1 MGAKRLTGMRD
12 FALEAYFSRWSGSVR
27 HNLAASDS
35 ETVGMADLLARADPE
50 DAARWQDL
58 RLAYTAPRGAPWLRQ
73 TIAEGYEAVAPDDIV
88 CFAGAG
94 EGIHVAMHAL
104 LGRDDHAIVIVPNYQ
119 SAETIPRGLCAVS
132 GVALDA
138 ARGWTLDIDAVA
150 DAFRPGTRLVAINF
164 PNNPTGKILERDRF
178 DALVALCRSRGA
190 WLFSDEVYRLIE
202 RDPAQRLPQAADVY
216 ERGVSLNVL
225 SKAYGLPG
233 LRIGWIA
240 CRDRAVA
247 SRLERLKHYLS
258 LCNSAPSEVLSNI
271 ALKSGSALLD
281 RNRRLADRNLALVDR
296 FFAAHPALFAWHRPE
311 GGVIGYPRYVG
322 AEGVEAFAQ
331 RLIERSGVL
340 VLPASLFRSDLVSLP
355 DDRFR
360 IGFGRANLP
369 ESLDA
374 LERHLASARG

>member
-1 MGAKRLTGMRD
+1 MRA
-12 FALEAYFSRWSGSVR
+12 FALEAYFSRWTHKVQ

-35 ETVGMADLLARADPE
+35 ETVRMIDLLDRADAE
-50 DAARWQDL
+50 DTARWQEL

-73 TIAEGYEAVAPDDIV
+73 TITGTYDAVAADDII

-104 LGRDDHAIVIVPNYQ
+104 LGRDDHAIVILPNYQ

-132 GVALDA
+132 GVVLDS
-138 ARGWTLDIDAVA
+138 ARGWTLDIDVVA
-150 DAFRPGTRLVAINF
+150 RAFRPQTKLVAINF

-178 DALVALCRSRGA
+178 DALVALCRSRGV

-216 ERGVSLNVL
+216 ERGLSLNVL

-240 CRDRAVA
+240 CRDPALV
-247 SRLERLKHYLS
+247 SRMERLKHYLS
-258 LCNSAPSEVLSNI
+258 LCNSAPTEVLSNI
-271 ALKSGSALLD
+271 ALKSAADILD
-281 RNRRLADRNLALVDR
+281 RNCRLAERNLALVDR
-296 FFAAHPALFAWHRPE
+296 FFAAHTGLFAWHRPE
-311 GGVIGYPRYVG
+311 GGVIGYPQYMG
-322 AEGVEAFAQ
+322 AEGSEAFAE
-331 RLIERSGVL
+331 RLIERSGIL

-369 ESLDA
+369 EGLDA
-374 LERHLASARG
+374 LETHLPTGYG